1 MFLLVFLTLAFLPMA
16 FEARLAARH
25 DRALRSVGASE
36 PGDDVFPLMR
46 LAYPAGFLAM
56 AIEAQVRGAR
66 VNLMWAAGLVVFVLA
81 KAIKYWAIATL
92 GPRWTF
98 RVLVPPA
105 SSRIMTG
112 PYRFMRHP
120 NYAGVIGELAGMGMM
135 AQAPVSGV
143 LSVAGFVM
151 LIVARI
157 RVEERALAS
166 TGSAG
171 SGMRG
176 PGAGSSTQSS

>member
-1 MFLLVFLTLAFLPMA
+1 MLLLLLLTLAFLPML

-25 DRALRSVGASE
+25 DRALRSAGASE
-36 PGDDVFPLMR
+36 PGDDVFRLMR

-56 AIEAQVRGAR
+56 AFEAEVRGAR
-66 VNLMWAAGLVVFVLA
+66 VNMPWAAGLVVFLLA

-120 NYAGVIGELAGMGMM
+120 NYVGVIGELVGMGIM
-135 AQAPVSGV
+135 AQAPVSGAV
-143 LSVAGFVM
+143 TVVVFVM
-151 LIVARI
+151 LIIARI

-166 TGSAG
+166 TGNTG
-171 SGMRG
+171 SGME
-176 PGAGSSTQSS
+176 PGARSD

>member
-1 MFLLVFLTLAFLPMA
+1 MFLLLLLTLAFLPML

-25 DRALRSVGASE
+25 DRALRAAGASE
-36 PGDDVFPLMR
+36 PGDDVYPLMR

-56 AIEAQVRGAR
+56 AFEAEVRGAR
-66 VNLMWAAGLVVFVLA
+66 VNMLGAAGLVVFLLA

-105 SSRIMTG
+105 STRIVTG

-120 NYAGVIGELAGMGMM
+120 NYVGVIGELAGMGIM
-135 AQAPVSGV
+135 AQAPVSGA
-143 LSVAGFVM
+143 VAVVVFVM

-157 RVEERALAS
+157 RVEERALTS
-166 TGSAG
+166 TGDVRSA
-171 SGMRG
+171 SGG
-176 PGAGSSTQSS
+176 E